1 MVGDNEKVKSR
12 RHGMSI
18 KIFLSSTLRKY
29 VASYDPLTGF
39 ATTVEGPISVNA
51 LCDILRIPTESVKIA
66 MVNGRKVKMDHVVD
80 QDDRI
85 ALFPP
90 VGGG

>member
-1 MVGDNEKVKSR
+1 
-12 RHGMSI
+12 MSI
-18 KIFLSSTLRKY
+18 KILLSSTLRKY

-39 ATTVEGPISVNA
+39 ETTVEGPISLKA
-51 LCDILRIPTESVKIA
+51 LCEILKIPAESVKIA
-66 MVNGRKVKMDHVVD
+66 MVNGRRVGMDHVVD
-80 QDDRI
+80 RDDRV